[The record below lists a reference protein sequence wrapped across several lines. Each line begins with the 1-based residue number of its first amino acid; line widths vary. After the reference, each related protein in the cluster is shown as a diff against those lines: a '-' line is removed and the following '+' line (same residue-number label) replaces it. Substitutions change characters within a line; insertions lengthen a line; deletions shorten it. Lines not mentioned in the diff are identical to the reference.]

1 MLDTAAP
8 HLEHMLLNQTA
19 VILTP
24 PMSDEDDDLFDEL
37 RPRAGT
43 VGRIIGVEDRMVWLE
58 ITLPFT
64 DVDGITWYFE
74 NDVPEGY
81 HDGLGIHGA
90 RTFHVEMPHTSV
102 AILSPGSLAKSMPTD
117 ILSRRDITAS
127 AVVKILAQQ
136 RLQEATD
143 ALREVLELVSVG
155 VEITVEDD
163 DFLRT
168 MVRCLVKRRVISH
181 MHRRIQEFFQER
193 PWFWQLTTRVHAF
206 GEEYYVRVE
215 SEPPAPNRYQ
225 AEALDQLGMDLAA
238 MLEPECDLLSGH
250 FNLVWDNPGVGDY
263 YGTGTRGLRRG
274 VH

>member
-8 HLEHMLLNQTA
+8 HLERLLLNQTA

-24 PMSDEDDDLFDEL
+24 PMPDEDDDLFDEL

-90 RTFHVEMPHTSV
+90 RTFHVEMPHNSV
-102 AILSPGSLAKSMPTD
+102 AILTPGSLEKSMTTD
-117 ILSRRDITAS
+117 IVSRRDLAAS
-127 AVVKILAQQ
+127 AVVKTLAQQ

-155 VEITVEDD
+155 AELNVEDD
-163 DFLRT
+163 ADFR
-168 MVRCLVKRRVISH
+168 MAVRDLVAHRVFLHMRRR
-181 MHRRIQEFFQER
+181 MQQFFQER
-193 PWFWQLTTRVHAF
+193 PWFWQLKTSVHAY
-206 GEEYYVRVE
+206 GEEYHVRIE
-215 SEPPAPNRYQ
+215 SEPTAPNRYQ
-225 AEALDQLGMDLAA
+225 AEALAQLGMDLAA
-238 MLEPECDLLSGH
+238 MLEPECDPLSGR
-250 FNLVWDNPGVGDY
+250 FNRVWDNPGAGDY
-263 YGTGTRGLRRG
+263 YGTGPRGLGRG
-274 VH
+274 FH